1 MIGEAGVRAGAV
13 AGVAAVSGA
22 MCWLL
27 LSVWGQGGRELPQLP
42 WVGVLP
48 LLLVAVAVVLAG
60 WQVRSYTRSADVV
73 SAGRRRVA
81 PQRARGTLV
90 AAQSAALGGA
100 VLLGWYVGNA
110 LMHLPDSDVVS
121 VRLLLLR
128 AAVSAGAALLLTLA
142 GLLAQAWCRI
152 PPGDDDEDDR
162 RDQDPGEVAY
172 G

>member
-1 MIGEAGVRAGAV
+1 
-13 AGVAAVSGA
+13 
-22 MCWLL
+22 
-27 LSVWGQGGRELPQLP
+27 
-42 WVGVLP
+42 
-48 LLLVAVAVVLAG
+48 
-60 WQVRSYTRSADVV
+60 VRSYTRSADVV